1 MFLLTRGGVS
11 KIEMLALE
19 KQNAHKNGILLFKTP
34 TFFPNDILISII
46 GKV

>member
-11 KIEMLALE
+11 RIEMLALE
-19 KQNAHKNGILLFKTP
+19 KQNAHKNGILLFQNTYL
-34 TFFPNDILISII
+34 FPNDILISIR